1 VLALWRLCPTCGQSQ
16 AADPAAAT
24 APLLPRGITLRRLLV
39 AAAPALTVT
48 LLLMTASE
56 NVFVVYGA
64 WLESEFG
71 LAVGAIGVISIM
83 ISLAE
88 LAAEGTSAGIVD
100 RLGKRRAVLY
110 GLSLNLLTY
119 LALPLLANNLAGAIT
134 GVTLMILA
142 FEFSIVSL
150 IPLVTEVVPE
160 ARGTVVALNV
170 AIMSL
175 GRIIATFTA
184 PRLWASGGL
193 PANALVSAFIVG
205 LALVVLWFGVRQD

>member
-1 VLALWRLCPTCGQSQ
+1 ML
-16 AADPAAAT
+16 
-24 APLLPRGITLRRLLV
+24 I

-48 LLLMTASE
+48 LLMMTASE

-64 WLESEFG
+64 WLETEFG
-71 LAVGAIGVISIM
+71 LAVGAIGVISIV

-100 RLGKRRAVLY
+100 RLGKRRAVLG
-110 GLSLNLLTY
+110 GLSFNLLTY
-119 LALPLLANNLAGAIT
+119 LVLPLLASSLAGAIT

-170 AIMSL
+170 ATMSL
-175 GRIIATFTA
+175 GRIVATLIA

-193 PANALVSAFIVG
+193 TANAYMSAGIVT
-205 LALVVLWFGVRQD
+205 LALAVLWFGVRERGTIAD